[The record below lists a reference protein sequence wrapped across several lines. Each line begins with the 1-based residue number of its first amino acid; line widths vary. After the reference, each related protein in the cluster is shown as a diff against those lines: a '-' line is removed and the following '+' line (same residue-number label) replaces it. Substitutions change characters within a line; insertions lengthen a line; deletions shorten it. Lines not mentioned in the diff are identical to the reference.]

1 MANEG
6 NPTLGRRELG
16 FQLRQLR
23 LDRGLSIEDVTKRA
37 MFSQTK
43 LSRLETGRVGASPCD
58 IRDLA
63 IVYGISDTAQTSN

>member
-1 MANEG
+1 MANES
-6 NPTLGRRELG
+6 NPTLRRRELG

-43 LSRLETGRVGASPCD
+43 LSRMETGRVGASPRD

-63 IVYGISDTAQTSN
+63 IVYGISDTTRV